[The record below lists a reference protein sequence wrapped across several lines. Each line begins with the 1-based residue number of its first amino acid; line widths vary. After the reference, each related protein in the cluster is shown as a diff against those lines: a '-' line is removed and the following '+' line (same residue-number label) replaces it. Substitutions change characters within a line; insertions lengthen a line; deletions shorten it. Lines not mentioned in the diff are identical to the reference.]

1 MVFSSN
7 AVDLEWNRNNLILKR
22 GASTLVINPE
32 HVVTLRTQ
40 DSQEAFNN
48 FFLTTALQNREA
60 RRVFQAWERKDAQLL
75 AKIYTEMTA
84 Q

>member
-1 MVFSSN
+1 MTFSSN
-7 AVDLEWNRNNLILKR
+7 AVELQWNRNNLILKR

-32 HVVTLRTQ
+32 HVQTLRTQ
-40 DSQEAFNN
+40 DNQESFND
-48 FFLTTALQNREA
+48 FFLNTALQNREA
-60 RRVFQAWERKDAQLL
+60 RRVFQAWERKDSALL